1 MLPGNLDREGM
12 FWALLFALP
21 TGAGVALA
29 AGRSV
34 NAPPT
39 IPLALAMGGVAAVV
53 AFLTVAVAQATN
65 PDPEVTAG
73 PAPAPGHGP
82 GHDADADTD
91 RAANHDAGSSLDSGT
106 DGDAST
112 AAEPDERS

>member
-1 MLPGNLDREGM
+1 MLPGNLDGEGV

-65 PDPEVTAG
+65 PDSDG
-73 PAPAPGHGP
+73 PADSTPDRREEPPAT
-82 GHDADADTD
+82 DAEVDD
-91 RAANHDAGSSLDSGT
+91 RS
-106 DGDAST
+106 
-112 AAEPDERS
+112 